1 MSKLKGDRPNYF
13 VDGGDS
19 ELHDVNA
26 EVLNEIFSKYFPTL
40 PHHKIGSIVYLGTG
54 GSMGRLDEC
63 KEIFTNP
70 DLYPITPYWED
81 AKKIDR

>member
-1 MSKLKGDRPNYF
+1 MNELKGDKSNYF
-13 VDGGDS
+13 DYERDS

-54 GSMGRLDEC
+54 GSMDRLHEC
-63 KEIFTNP
+63 KGIFTNP
-70 DLYPITPYWED
+70 DFYPIPPYWEE
-81 AKKIDR
+81 AKKIGR